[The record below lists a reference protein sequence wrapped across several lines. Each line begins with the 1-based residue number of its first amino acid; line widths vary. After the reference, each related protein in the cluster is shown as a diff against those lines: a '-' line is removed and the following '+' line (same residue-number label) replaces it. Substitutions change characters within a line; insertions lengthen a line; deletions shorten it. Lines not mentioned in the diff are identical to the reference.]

1 MFTGS
6 TNGARTAEPGEHG
19 NTHTLSSVNK
29 YRHSY
34 CATMCD
40 VMTCVW
46 CRILQAV
53 EQVDSSQEVS
63 RHFDVNK
70 AYFNEIK
77 C

>member
-1 MFTGS
+1 
-6 TNGARTAEPGEHG
+6 
-19 NTHTLSSVNK
+19 
-29 YRHSY
+29 
-34 CATMCD
+34 MCD